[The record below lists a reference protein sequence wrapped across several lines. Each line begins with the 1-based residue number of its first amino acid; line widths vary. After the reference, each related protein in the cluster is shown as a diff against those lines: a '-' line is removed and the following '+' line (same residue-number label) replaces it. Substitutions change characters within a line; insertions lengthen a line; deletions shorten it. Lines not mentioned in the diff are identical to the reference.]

1 MRLIS
6 VSILILSTMLTGL
19 WAPASAQSC
28 STPSFTQAP
37 VYPVGVDIRSV
48 ALADFDGDGKPDLAV
63 ANADLSSVSV
73 LEHVGLGEP
82 AINNTYTVGTFPLV
96 VVTGDFTGDGKPD
109 IVTANDSSSN
119 ISLLRN
125 NGSGGFVA
133 AGTFNSG
140 PGVSM
145 VAGDFNNDGKLDVAV
160 GTGSSVGVL
169 LGDGQGGF
177 GAPITFPGGSDKIIA
192 ADFNN
197 DGKLDLALS
206 GNTIQIRLGDGTGHF
221 PAASCPIQ
229 SSGGLA
235 AGDVNG
241 DGKVDLVVANILAVQ
256 IQVRL
261 GDGAGCFGAP
271 TNISM
276 SNAGGGGF
284 AALADLNNDGKLDI
298 VAGATVL
305 LGNGTGGF
313 GGPIAYGFGSLGGG
327 PGANTVIADFD
338 GDGNLDIASAST
350 GSAGILFGNGA
361 GGFRFAVGPAGGGAY
376 GLAQAD
382 LNGDGKLD
390 VVVMSNGSPVVML
403 GDGTGKF
410 SAPSIVTVPNSSSFV
425 GPVIADFNGDTK
437 LDIAVVDATHNGPG
451 GSPRFIV
458 ALGDG
463 LGGFGSTVSTSFDAT
478 DPFSV
483 ASGDLNSDGKPDL
496 VTVNRG
502 GGNNNEGSISIG
514 LGDGAGHFIIQPNPS
529 TRTASNPAG
538 VGFADFNSDGKMD
551 LAIPSGFGF
560 SILLGNGAGGFAPRT
575 HITTANAGSIRTAD
589 LNGDGKADLAM
600 VPEDG
605 SGKVS
610 VVFGDGMGG
619 FSTPSQF
626 NVGAFP
632 SDLAVADLNGDGKPD
647 LVVSNARQDPEP
659 APLRS
664 GVSVFF
670 GDGIGG
676 FGPASNIPA
685 ERSASRIVVGDFNG
699 DTRPDIITANQL
711 VNNLTVALNRCTG
724 PTPTSTIQFGASLFS
739 VGEGAGS
746 VTVTVT
752 RSGDTSG
759 AATVDFATSDGA
771 ATQSKDYEV
780 ASGTLSFAAGETSK
794 MFSVMIVD
802 DVFVEGNESFNF
814 TLKNATGATLG
825 SPNSATVA
833 IIDNDSVLPST
844 NPLDNT
850 DQRFF
855 VRQQYFD
862 FLSRVPD
869 QGGFDFWVG
878 RITQCG
884 SDTTCI
890 RNRRI
895 DVSNAFFYE
904 LEYQQTGA
912 YVYRMY
918 RAAYGNSQPFPNPDT
933 SNPAE
938 ANKLPSYYVFASDR
952 ASVVGGA
959 SLTQSQIDFATAFVQ
974 RNEFLTKYPSSLDGS
989 SFIDSVL
996 ATVKS
1001 DLGVDLTGQKS
1012 ALLNLFNQA
1021 RGGNAGRGMVM
1032 YRLANDDAQGGNDG
1046 IDNRA
1051 LIDSEYNR
1059 AFVATQYFGYLRRDS
1074 DIGGFLFWLGQV
1086 NGAAL
1091 RDVARQHAMV
1101 CSFITS
1107 AEYQLRFSSVVTHTN
1122 AECPH

>member
-1 MRLIS
+1 
-6 VSILILSTMLTGL
+6 MLTGWL
-19 WAPASAQSC
+19 APASAQIC

-37 VYPVGVDIRSV
+37 VYPVGEDIRSV
-48 ALADFDGDGKPDLAV
+48 AVADLDGDGRPDLAV
-63 ANADLSSVSV
+63 ANADSSSVSV

-82 AINNTYTVGTFPLV
+82 AIINAYTVGPFPLG

-109 IVTANDSSSN
+109 IVTANDSATY

-140 PGVSM
+140 PGVGI

-160 GTGSSVGVL
+160 ATGFSVGIL

-177 GAPITFPGGSDKIIA
+177 DAPISFSGGSNRIIA

-197 DGKLDLALS
+197 DGKLDLAAA
-206 GNTIQIRLGDGTGHF
+206 NTIQIRLGDGTGHF
-221 PAASCPIQ
+221 AGASCPIQ
-229 SSGGLA
+229 ASGGLA

-241 DGKVDLVVANILAVQ
+241 DGKLDLVVANILAAQ

-261 GDGAGCFGAP
+261 GDGLGCFGTS
-271 TNISM
+271 TNFDDL
-276 SNAGGGGF
+276 NFGRPGF
-284 AALADLNNDGKLDI
+284 AALGDLNNDGKLDI

-313 GGPIAYGFGSLGGG
+313 GAPFAYGMGSLGAD

-338 GDGNLDIASAST
+338 DDGNLDIASAST
-350 GSAGILFGNGA
+350 GSAGILFGDGA
-361 GGFRFAVGPAGGGAY
+361 GGFRFAVGPAGRGAY
-376 GLAQAD
+376 SLARAD

-390 VVVMSNGSPVVML
+390 VVVTSNGSPIVML

-410 SAPSIVTVPNSSSFV
+410 GAPAIVTVPSSASFV
-425 GPVIADFNGDTK
+425 GPVIADFNSDTK
-437 LDIAVVDATHNGPG
+437 LDIAVVDATHSGPG
-451 GSPRFIV
+451 GLPRFHV
-458 ALGDG
+458 LPGDG
-463 LGGFGSTVSTSFDAT
+463 LGGFGSAISTSFDAP

-483 ASGDLNSDGKPDL
+483 AGGDLNGDGKTDL

-502 GGNNNEGSISIG
+502 GGNNNEGSISIS
-514 LGDGAGHFIIQPNPS
+514 LGDGAGHFIAQPNPS
-529 TRTASNPAG
+529 TRTASNPG
-538 VGFADFNSDGKMD
+538 SVGFADFNSDGKMD

-560 SILLGNGAGGFAPRT
+560 SILLGNGTGGFAPRT
-575 HITTANAGSIRTAD
+575 HITTANASSIRTAD

-600 VPEDG
+600 VSEGGD
-605 SGKVS
+605 GKVS

-619 FSTPSQF
+619 FSSPSQF

-647 LVVSNARQDPEP
+647 LAVSNARQDPAP
-659 APLRS
+659 GPLRS
-664 GVSVFF
+664 GVSVLL
-670 GDGIGG
+670 GDGMGG

-711 VNNLTVALNRCTG
+711 VNNLTVSLQMCTG
-724 PTPTSTIQFGASLFS
+724 PTPTSTIQFAASLFG
-739 VGEGAGS
+739 VRENAGS

-752 RSGDTSG
+752 RSGNILG

-771 ATQSKDYEV
+771 ATQTGDYEV
-780 ASGTLSFAAGETSK
+780 ASGTLSFAPGETSK
-794 MFSVMIVD
+794 TFSVLIVD
-802 DVFVEGNESFNF
+802 DLIPIETESFSV
-814 TLKNATGATLG
+814 TLKNPTGATLG
-825 SPNSATVA
+825 NPKSAIVS
-833 IIDNDSVLPST
+833 INDNDGTFPNT
-844 NPLDNT
+844 NPLDNA

-855 VRQQYFD
+855 VRQQFLD
-862 FLSRVPD
+862 FLSREPD

-878 RITQCG
+878 QITQCG
-884 SDTTCI
+884 SDTICI

-904 LEYQQTGA
+904 LEYQQTGS

-918 RAAYGNSQPFPNPDT
+918 RAAYGNSQPFPNPDS
-933 SNPAE
+933 SNPTE
-938 ANKLPSYYVFASDR
+938 ANKLPSYSVFAPDR
-952 ASVVGGA
+952 AIVVGGA

-974 RNEFLTKYPSSLDGS
+974 RSQFLAKYPSSLDGS

-1021 RGGNAGRGMVM
+1021 GGGNAGRGMVM

-1074 DIGGFLFWLGQV
+1074 DIDGFLFWLGQV

-1122 AECPH
+1122 AECSH